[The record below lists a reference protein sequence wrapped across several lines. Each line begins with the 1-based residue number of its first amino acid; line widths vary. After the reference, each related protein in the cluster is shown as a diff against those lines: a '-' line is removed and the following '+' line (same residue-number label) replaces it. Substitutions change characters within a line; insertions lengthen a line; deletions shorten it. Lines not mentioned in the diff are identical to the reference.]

1 MWSKKE
7 ESFGYRIL
15 NTQGVN
21 MGMEAD
27 LAPTTFGK
35 THGKESGG
43 EVNGKS
49 NKMGYSPNKMGY
61 HQNGKTKKSNDSAI
75 FGFLNTWFH
84 QQEMFRGKTDQPH
97 SVCTSD
103 FVVSRGQSTNLENA
117 TWSFCPWSDHIQR
130 WFQLVLTLNF
140 QNLRP
145 CWSSFSRYFNHL
157 TRTFEKTTFQPALS
171 SIIFNSLSYIC
182 MYLCMDGW
190 IYKQGKFSEHS
201 WFFPLFAPL

>member
-61 HQNGKTKKSNDSAI
+61 
-75 FGFLNTWFH
+75 H

-157 TRTFEKTTFQPALS
+157 TRTFERTTFQPALS

-201 WFFPLFAPL
+201 WFFPWFAPL